1 MKKHLFRR
9 VLRSLRS
16 RSIYKKIGLPLGAI
30 EAIYRGRRQQ
40 SIKNKDFSFYD
51 RNPTLDDFIKN
62 FGTEKGRLGFNS
74 ELLTSKEIA
83 AAESKWLEDIG
94 INIDS
99 KQLQGMTTRQFY
111 ATYRDQI
118 DKWID
123 AMAPVDNDERQRFI
137 STRIFGSK

>member
-9 VLRSLRS
+9 VLRNLRS
-16 RSIYKKIGLPLGAI
+16 RSIYKKLGLPLGAI
-30 EAIYRGRRQQ
+30 EAIYRGMRQQ
-40 SIKNKDFSFYD
+40 SVKNKDFSFYD

-62 FGTEKGRLGFNS
+62 FGQEKGRLGFNS
-74 ELLTSKEIA
+74 EPLTAEETAS
-83 AAESKWLEDIG
+83 AESKWLKDIG
-94 INIDS
+94 IDIDS

-118 DKWID
+118 DKWIEEV
-123 AMAPVDNDERQRFI
+123 APVDKDERQRFI

>member
-30 EAIYRGRRQQ
+30 EAIYRGRIQQ
-40 SIKNKDFSFYD
+40 SVKNKDYSFYN

-62 FGTEKGRLGFNS
+62 FGTEKGKLGFNS
-74 ELLTSKEIA
+74 EPLTAEETA
-83 AAESKWLEDIG
+83 TAESKWLKDIG
-94 INIDS
+94 ISINPTV
-99 KQLQGMTTRQFY
+99 LQGMTTRQFY

-123 AMAPVDNDERQRFI
+123 DIAPVDNDERQRFI

>member
-30 EAIYRGRRQQ
+30 EAIYRGRIQQ
-40 SIKNKDFSFYD
+40 SVKNKDFSFYY

-62 FGTEKGRLGFNS
+62 FGKEKGRLGFNS
-74 ELLTSKEIA
+74 EPLTAKETA
-83 AAESKWLEDIG
+83 TAESKWLEDIG
-94 INIDS
+94 INIDP
-99 KQLQGMTTRQFY
+99 KQLQSMTTRQFY
-111 ATYRDQI
+111 AIYRDQI
-118 DKWID
+118 DDWLKEV
-123 AMAPVDNDERQRFI
+123 APVDNDERQRFI

>member
-30 EAIYRGRRQQ
+30 EAIYRGRMQQ
-40 SIKNKDFSFYD
+40 SIKNKDYSFYN

-62 FGTEKGRLGFNS
+62 FGTEKGKLGFNS
-74 ELLTSKEIA
+74 EPLTAEETA
-83 AAESKWLEDIG
+83 AAESRWLNDIG
-94 INIDS
+94 INIDP

-123 AMAPVDNDERQRFI
+123 TIAPVDNNERQRFI

>member
-16 RSIYKKIGLPLGAI
+16 RSIYKKTGLPLGAI
-30 EAIYRGRRQQ
+30 EAIYRGRIQQ
-40 SIKNKDFSFYD
+40 SVKNKDFSFYD
-51 RNPTLDDFIKN
+51 RNPTLDDFIKH
-62 FGTEKGRLGFNS
+62 FGTEKGKLGFSS
-74 ELLTSKEIA
+74 EPLTAEETA
-83 AAESKWLEDIG
+83 AAESRWLEDIG

-123 AMAPVDNDERQRFI
+123 AMAPIDNNERQRFI
-137 STRIFGSK
+137 ATRIFGSK

>member
-9 VLRSLRS
+9 VLRNLRS
-16 RSIYKKIGLPLGAI
+16 RSIYKRTGLPLGAI
-30 EAIYRGRRQQ
+30 EAIYRGRIQQ
-40 SIKNKDFSFYD
+40 SVKNKNFSFYD

-62 FGTEKGRLGFNS
+62 FGKEKGRLSFNS
-74 ELLTSKEIA
+74 EPLTAEETA
-83 AAESKWLEDIG
+83 TAESKWLKDIG
-94 INIDS
+94 ISINPTV
-99 KQLQGMTTRQFY
+99 LQSMTTRQFY

-123 AMAPVDNDERQRFI
+123 DIAPVDKDEQQRFI

>member
-9 VLRSLRS
+9 VLRSLQS
-16 RSIYKKIGLPLGAI
+16 RSIYKKLGLPLGAI
-30 EAIYRGRRQQ
+30 EAIYRGRIQQ
-40 SIKNKDFSFYD
+40 SVKNKDYSFYN

-62 FGTEKGRLGFNS
+62 FGTEKGKLGFNS
-74 ELLTSKEIA
+74 ELLTAEETA
-83 AAESKWLEDIG
+83 AAESRWLKDIG
-94 INIDS
+94 IDIDS

-118 DKWID
+118 DKWIEKVS
-123 AMAPVDNDERQRFI
+123 PVDNDERQRFI